1 MVNQQELSIRQL
13 ARLARV
19 SVRTL
24 HYYDQIGL
32 LKPPRKE
39 ENDYRLY
46 NSASVIRL
54 QQILFYKE
62 LGFALK
68 DIKSILDQ
76 PGFDYLSALEN
87 HKQVLLARIDQT
99 HRLIETVEK
108 TMKHLKGQIS
118 MSNNEYFTGFSEE
131 QQAKYE
137 KEATEKWGPEI
148 VRESNK
154 KWASLSRQ
162 EKEKFFSN
170 GERITLALRDSLDE
184 NLSSPRVQALVKEWQ
199 EYINFFYDCTPQ
211 ILLGLGRMYTE
222 DSRFRAFYEKVDP
235 RLPDFF
241 YKAIQVYC
249 RQYGVEE

>member
-46 NSASVIRL
+46 NSASLIRL

-99 HRLIETVEK
+99 HRLIETVDK

-137 KEATEKWGPEI
+137 KEAADKWGPEI
-148 VRESNK
+148 VRDSNK

-162 EKEKFFSN
+162 EKQKFFSN

-184 NLSSPRVQALVKEWQ
+184 NPSSPRVQVLVKEWR

-241 YKAIQVYC
+241 FKAIQVYC
-249 RQYGVEE
+249 RQFGVEE

>member
-1 MVNQQELSIRQL
+1 M

-46 NSASVIRL
+46 NSASLIRL

-99 HRLIETVEK
+99 HRLIETVDK

-137 KEATEKWGPEI
+137 KEAADKWGPEI
-148 VRESNK
+148 VRDSNK

-162 EKEKFFSN
+162 EKQKFFSN

-184 NLSSPRVQALVKEWQ
+184 NPSSPRVQVLVKEWR

-241 YKAIQVYC
+241 FKAIQVYC
-249 RQYGVEE
+249 RQFGVEE

>member
-13 ARLARV
+13 AKLARV

-24 HYYDQIGL
+24 HYYDEIGL
-32 LKPPRKE
+32 LIPPRKE

-46 NSASVIRL
+46 NSTSLIRL
-54 QQILFYKE
+54 QQILFYRE

-108 TMKHLKGQIS
+108 TMKQLKGQIS

-137 KEATEKWGPEI
+137 KEAAEKWGPEI
-148 VRESNK
+148 VHESNK

-170 GERITLALRDSLDE
+170 GERITLALRDALDE
-184 NLSSPRVQALVKEWQ
+184 NPSSPRVQALVKEWR

-241 YKAIQVYC
+241 YEAIKVYC
-249 RQYGVEE
+249 SQFGVEE